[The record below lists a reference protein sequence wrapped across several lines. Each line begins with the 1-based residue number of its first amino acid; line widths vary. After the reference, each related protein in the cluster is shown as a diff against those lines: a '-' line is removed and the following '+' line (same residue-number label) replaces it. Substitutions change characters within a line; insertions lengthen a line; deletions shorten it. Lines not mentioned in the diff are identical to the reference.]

1 MNRATITRSPNHVAT
16 DMAGETVVL
25 DMKSGM
31 YYGMDGVAGL
41 IWNLLETP
49 QTLEDIHKA
58 VLAEYEIDQE
68 SCERDV
74 ATFVSALQSA
84 GLIEVTHENAA

>member
-1 MNRATITRSPNHVAT
+1 
-16 DMAGETVVL
+16 MAGETVVL

-31 YYGMDGVAGL
+31 YYGMDGVGGL
-41 IWNLLETP
+41 IWNLLEQP
-49 QTLEDIHKA
+49 QTLEAIHAA
-58 VLAEYEIDQE
+58 VLAEYEVDPA

-74 ATFVSALQSA
+74 AAFISALQSA